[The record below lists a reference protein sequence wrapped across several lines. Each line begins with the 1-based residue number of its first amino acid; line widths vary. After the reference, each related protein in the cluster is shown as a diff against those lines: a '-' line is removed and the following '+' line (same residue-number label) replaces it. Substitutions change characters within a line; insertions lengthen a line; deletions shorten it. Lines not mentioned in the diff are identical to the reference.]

1 VAKIILKS
9 PYLKPNASK
18 HLSNLVKYI
27 ATREGVEKPNDTKRN
42 FSATQTQQKVITELL
57 KQYPDSIELFEF
69 EDYEKN
75 HTRENADEYILRVA
89 ENHGELFGTRQ
100 KYVDYIATRPK
111 VQKIAEHGMF
121 SDDGIPVVLAQVA
134 KEVSEHQ
141 GNVWTHIISLRRED
155 AERLGYNS
163 VSQWQSLLQSQRNTI
178 AKYMQIDPK
187 NFRWYAAF
195 HNADHHPHVHMI
207 AYSVEPKEAYLTE
220 HGIREIKASL
230 AKEIFRQDL
239 ISIYDEQ
246 TKYRDSLRQDSHKT
260 IADIVEQIN
269 NSTYNNPQIEKL
281 LLQLSERLKNTSGKK
296 VYGYLKV
303 DVKSI
308 IDTIIDELA
317 KDENISKL
325 YDLWYEKRFEILK
338 TYTDNMPDKLPLSQQ
353 KEFKAIKNAVI
364 AEVLKVNDDKITF
377 EDDNFQDDIPISEPT
392 DAEAETVIYKKAY
405 TNAHGPEFD
414 YILKEAQ
421 DGNKYSQYR
430 LAKFYMDKKSEHYD
444 MYQAVDW
451 LIKSAQQNYTVAQ
464 YMLGKLF
471 LKGDSVIKDIP
482 YAFRWLELAEEQN
495 NHYAQYLLGKT
506 HLIGEDAPRDVEQAI
521 ELVTKSA
528 NQGNR
533 YAQYSLGKLYL
544 NDDDIPRDIEK
555 AIDLLNQSATK
566 DFEAAQY
573 LLGKLFLKG
582 ELMQKDIPRAVKYL
596 TLAAEK
602 GNQFAQYMLGK
613 LYLIGEDVP
622 KDINSAFKFLSQSAD
637 QGNQYALYTLG
648 KLYLYGTDVKY
659 EREQAMKLLTAS
671 AEQGNVYAV
680 NLLKSMQKHNNASTA
695 IGTLNLLYQMS
706 KIIKNKLE
714 DDRKGKLG
722 VIDRKLKRE
731 IDEKK
736 QAHGLRQ

>member
-9 PYLKPNASK
+9 PYLRTNAKK

-42 FSATQTQQKVITELL
+42 LPATQTQQKVITELL
-57 KQYPDSIELFEF
+57 KQYPDSIELFEY
-69 EDYEKN
+69 EDYGKN

-121 SDDGIPVVLAQVA
+121 SDDGMPVVLAQVA

-246 TKYRDSLRQDSHKT
+246 TKYRDNIRQDSHKT
-260 IADIVEQIN
+260 IADIVKRIN
-269 NSTYNNPQIEKL
+269 NSSYNNPLIEEL

-296 VYGYLKV
+296 VYGYLKS

-308 IDTIIDELA
+308 IDIIVDELA

-364 AEVLKVNDDKITF
+364 AEASKLNDDKITF
-377 EDDNFQDDIPISEPT
+377 EDDDFQDDIPITEPT
-392 DAEAETVIYKKAY
+392 DAEAETVIYKKIF
-405 TNAHGPEFD
+405 TNAHDSEFD
-414 YILKEAQ
+414 YILKEAHG
-421 DGNKYSQYR
+421 GNKYSQYR
-430 LAKFYMDKKSEHYD
+430 LAKFYMDKKSEQYNMH
-444 MYQAVDW
+444 QAVDW

-464 YMLGKLF
+464 YMLGKL
-471 LKGDSVIKDIP
+471 
-482 YAFRWLELAEEQN
+482 
-495 NHYAQYLLGKT
+495 YLC
-506 HLIGEDAPRDVEQAI
+506 
-521 ELVTKSA
+521 
-528 NQGNR
+528 
-533 YAQYSLGKLYL
+533 
-544 NDDDIPRDIEK
+544 
-555 AIDLLNQSATK
+555 
-566 DFEAAQY
+566 
-573 LLGKLFLKG
+573 
-582 ELMQKDIPRAVKYL
+582 
-596 TLAAEK
+596 
-602 GNQFAQYMLGK
+602 
-613 LYLIGEDVP
+613 
-622 KDINSAFKFLSQSAD
+622 
-637 QGNQYALYTLG
+637 
-648 KLYLYGTDVKY
+648 GTDV
-659 EREQAMKLLTAS
+659 EHDREQAMKLLTAS
-671 AEQGNVYAV
+671 AEQGNVYAT

>member
-1 VAKIILKS
+1 MAKIILKS
-9 PYLKPNASK
+9 PYLRTNAKK

-42 FSATQTQQKVITELL
+42 LPATQTQQKVITELL
-57 KQYPDSIELFEF
+57 KQYPDSIELFEY
-69 EDYEKN
+69 EDYGKN

-121 SDDGIPVVLAQVA
+121 SDDGMPVVLAQVA

-246 TKYRDSLRQDSHKT
+246 TKYRDNIRQDSHKT
-260 IADIVEQIN
+260 IADIVKRIN
-269 NSTYNNPQIEKL
+269 NSSYNNPLIEEL

-296 VYGYLKV
+296 VYGYLKS

-308 IDTIIDELA
+308 IDIIVDELA

-364 AEVLKVNDDKITF
+364 AEASKLNDDKITF
-377 EDDNFQDDIPISEPT
+377 EDDDFQDDIPITEPT
-392 DAEAETVIYKKAY
+392 DAEAETVIYKKIF
-405 TNAHGPEFD
+405 TNAHDSEFD
-414 YILKEAQ
+414 YILKEAHG
-421 DGNKYSQYR
+421 GNKYSQYR
-430 LAKFYMDKKSEHYD
+430 LAKFYMDKKSEQYNMH
-444 MYQAVDW
+444 QAVDW

-464 YMLGKLF
+464 YMLGKL
-471 LKGDSVIKDIP
+471 
-482 YAFRWLELAEEQN
+482 
-495 NHYAQYLLGKT
+495 YLC
-506 HLIGEDAPRDVEQAI
+506 
-521 ELVTKSA
+521 
-528 NQGNR
+528 
-533 YAQYSLGKLYL
+533 
-544 NDDDIPRDIEK
+544 
-555 AIDLLNQSATK
+555 
-566 DFEAAQY
+566 
-573 LLGKLFLKG
+573 
-582 ELMQKDIPRAVKYL
+582 
-596 TLAAEK
+596 
-602 GNQFAQYMLGK
+602 
-613 LYLIGEDVP
+613 
-622 KDINSAFKFLSQSAD
+622 
-637 QGNQYALYTLG
+637 
-648 KLYLYGTDVKY
+648 GTDV
-659 EREQAMKLLTAS
+659 EHDREQAMKLLTAS
-671 AEQGNVYAV
+671 AEQGNVYAT